1 MGAPTCATEIIAMK
15 NNSEQGVD
23 PMATTIEQ
31 STDSII
37 MEVRRLKEENAAEHG
52 FDLRKTAEAAR
63 ARQREHPERMVTRI
77 PLDADQAH
85 GDQALTR
92 RVSKDEL

>member
-1 MGAPTCATEIIAMK
+1 MT
-15 NNSEQGVD
+15 
-23 PMATTIEQ
+23 TTIER
-31 STDSII
+31 STDLVI

-52 FDLRKTAEAAR
+52 FDIRKIAEAAR

-77 PLDADQAH
+77 PVNAEQAH
-85 GDQALTR
+85 GDQPVTL